1 MVVEH
6 ELKTETNK
14 DLTCTADPDVNK
26 TVVENPQT
34 ETTQSQENT
43 LNLPPLVSV
52 LILQITF

>member
-1 MVVEH
+1 MEH